1 MSTTNTTTAS
11 NTTSNNNTS
20 NATFKSLQSS
30 FATDPSREFL
40 KKLGALL
47 REVGKKEKPVGG
59 GPKAFKIPGFDL
71 FFNKKQYRKN
81 NPDKPNGT
89 SDRYQAMLLS
99 VIDYIRQQTDLDKYL
114 NNKDGFLTE
123 LTNLLDWDD
132 DIEEVFLKS
141 FNKVVPVWNNLIKTY
156 ESAHIKYFGMD
167 FADLLEN
174 ASVTIYRFINV
185 PYDQLENQ
193 ALEIFATDNN
203 VLSLYHVDPNKPDD
217 VISFWI
223 TDQDLAEDNFASKKN
238 KLEFLSE
245 ISHYKFQLNPVHKM
259 PLDTLKRNFMANDTD
274 AFLLNT
280 KVMAQSHNVK
290 CYKGVYT
297 EAGNDFNEMSE
308 MVLSNAVQ
316 GFMKNY
322 ESMVKNTVGVIL
334 FNGTVGNVQVE
345 TYWYVLDDIDKLM
358 SPMFYSLYQWNE
370 ISTEDFLIGSRKTA
384 DISSAL
390 LH

>member
-1 MSTTNTTTAS
+1 MLANTTNDTTT
-11 NTTSNNNTS
+11 TTL
-20 NATFKSLQSS
+20 KSLQSS
-30 FATDPSREFL
+30 FSVNPSREFF
-40 KKLGALL
+40 KKLGALI
-47 REVGKKEKPVGG
+47 REVGKKEKPPGG

-71 FFNKKQYRKN
+71 FFNKKQYRRN

-89 SDRYQAMLLS
+89 RDRYQAMLLS

-114 NNKDGFLTE
+114 NNKDGFLTK
-123 LTNLLDWDD
+123 LTKLLDWDND
-132 DIEEVFLKS
+132 TGGDIEEVFLKS
-141 FNKVVPVWNNLIKTY
+141 FNKVVPVWNNLIKTF

-174 ASVTIYRFINV
+174 ANVAIYRFINV
-185 PYDQLENQ
+185 PIDQLENQ
-193 ALEIFATDNN
+193 ALEIFATDND
-203 VLSLYHVDPNKPDD
+203 VLSLYRACPSKLDD
-217 VISFWI
+217 VVSFWI
-223 TDQDLAEDNFASKKN
+223 TSQDLAEDNFASKITKI
-238 KLEFLSE
+238 EFLSE
-245 ISHYKFQLNPVHKM
+245 LSHYKFQLNPIHTM
-259 PLDTLKRNFMANDTD
+259 ALDTLKRNFMANDTD

-280 KVMAQSHNVK
+280 KPMAQSHNLR

-322 ESMVKNTVGVIL
+322 ESMVKNTVAVIH
-334 FNGTVGNVQVE
+334 FNGKVGDVQVE
-345 TYWYVLDDIDKLM
+345 TYWYVLNEIDKLM
-358 SPMFYSLYQWNE
+358 SPMFYSLYQWEE
-370 ISTEDFLIGSRKTA
+370 ISAEEFLIGSKKTA